1 MNLLNHF
8 SIKTRMLALVLLPLI
23 FASFLSGLEIK
34 AQRSHVQELNT
45 VNHKIDFLQ
54 SLSNLNNSINQ
65 AREELFRLGV
75 NVDLKQLN
83 TAITE
88 VEQQLPKAFTPQYSV
103 EMQSWLESI
112 SSTTSELAEVDAL
125 GLNDWSVWIN
135 ELQVQAINTLEK
147 DRSNVSE
154 EINRELA
161 ILYQLQWLSLWSTEE
176 KWLINQLLLNRNSS
190 ELLNQLNTITE
201 RQQLYVERF
210 IDINAK
216 PEQVSLLLNTFS
228 DKAFEQ
234 SYQLRSHILNGDT
247 LAEDPQQSLA
257 AFAQRLSS
265 IQFVVGTFSSQL
277 TNNIHNEI
285 EQSKNLILLFCAAL
299 FISLLIIGLIGANL
313 YGRIINYLRHVIKT
327 MSQIEETHDY
337 SKKINESGQDEL
349 SLFSNK
355 LNNLINERH
364 QNEQKILRAK
374 SEAEKANQAKSS
386 FLANMSHEIRTPL
399 NGIIGMSDIMAGTKL
414 TAIQNEYLQTIETSS
429 QTLLLLINDILDLSK
444 IESGNLSITNTDAN
458 ITEVIYDTLTIVLAK
473 VAEKNLTLE
482 VEIDDEIPY
491 LISLDEHRMRQVLM
505 NLLSNAVKFTNEGS
519 IKVVA
524 KCTKDTAGYID
535 MQISIHDTG
544 IGIAKEKQEQ
554 IFSPFTQEDDTI
566 TRQFGGT
573 GLGLAICKQLVE
585 LMGGTI
591 SISSVK
597 GEGCCF
603 TIALKSQIIT
613 MEKPTSNQFEG
624 LTAALFSNNS
634 QLNHLLDK
642 ECQQQ
647 GFNLNYHYQSCFD
660 LLQDK
665 QTFDLLFVDSSCS
678 TRDAIST
685 LPELLQQKNIF
696 TIAVN
701 TPTEKRA
708 QDNMDATITL
718 PLLGNRFK
726 NAIHNGIES
735 RELRQKQHAAAS
747 DSSAASINEAD
758 KVNVVILIV
767 EDNLVNQ
774 KVASLL
780 IKQAGFDFIIAN
792 NGQEAYEFISTGEAI
807 HAILMDCMMPVMDGF
822 TATEKIRAW
831 ESDNSLQRLP
841 IIALTASVL
850 DQDIQ
855 KCYQSGM
862 DDYLAKPFKKE
873 ALLHKL
879 RSIPKLAS

>member
-1 MNLLNHF
+1 MNLLNYF

-23 FASFLSGLEIK
+23 FASVLSGLEINT
-34 AQRSHVQELNT
+34 QHNHVQALNM

-54 SLSNLNNSINQ
+54 SLSKLNSSINNV
-65 AREELFRLGV
+65 REDLFNQST
-75 NVDLKQLN
+75 NVDFAQLN
-83 TAITE
+83 SDIQQI
-88 VEQQLPKAFTPQYSV
+88 EQQLPSSFSAQYTT
-103 EMQSWLESI
+103 EMQAWYESI
-112 SSTTSELAEVDAL
+112 SEANKELPEIAVD
-125 GLNDWSVWIN
+125 GLNDWSTWIN
-135 ELQVQAINTLEK
+135 ELQVQALNTLEK
-147 DRSNVSE
+147 DRTNVSE

-161 ILYQLQWLSLWSTEE
+161 ILYQLQWLSLWSIDE
-176 KWLINQLLLNRNSS
+176 KWLISQLLLNRNNN

-201 RQQLYVERF
+201 RQQLLVERF
-210 IDINAK
+210 IDISAK
-216 PEQVSLLLNTFS
+216 PEQVALLLDTFS

-234 SYQLRSHILNGDT
+234 SYQLRSHILKGEA
-247 LAEDPQQSLA
+247 LAESTQQSLA
-257 AFAQRLSS
+257 AFSQRLNS
-265 IQFVVGTFSSQL
+265 IQYVVSTFSEQL
-277 TNNIHNEI
+277 TDNIHGEI
-285 EQSKNLILLFCAAL
+285 QHSKNLILLFCIAL
-299 FISLLIIGLIGANL
+299 LASLLCIGLIGANL

-337 SKKINESGQDEL
+337 SQKINEAGHDEL
-349 SLFSNK
+349 SVFSSK

-364 QNEQKILRAK
+364 QNDKKILRAK

-399 NGIIGMSDIMAGTKL
+399 NGIIGMSDIMSSTKL
-414 TAIQNEYLQTIETSS
+414 TTTQKEYLQTIETSS
-429 QTLLLLINDILDLSK
+429 QALLLLINDILDLSK

-458 ITEVIYDTLTIVLAK
+458 ISEVIYDTLTIVLAK
-473 VAEKNLTLE
+473 VVEKNLDLE
-482 VEIDDEIPY
+482 VEIDADMPH

-505 NLLSNAVKFTNEGS
+505 NLLSNAVKFTNKGS

-524 KCTKDTAGYID
+524 NASKDSAGYID
-535 MQISIHDTG
+535 LTIHIIDSG
-544 IGIAKEKQEQ
+544 IGIAKDKQQQ

-591 SISSVK
+591 SIESVK

-603 TIALKSQIIT
+603 TIALKSQIVT
-613 MEKPTSNQFEG
+613 LDQPKDSQFNG
-624 LTAALFSNNS
+624 LTAALISNNS
-634 QLNHLLDK
+634 ELTEQLNK

-647 GFNLNYHYQSCFD
+647 GFTLNYHYQSCFD

-665 QTFDLLFVDSSCS
+665 QAFDLLFIDSTCS
-678 TRDAIST
+678 TRDAIET

-701 TPTEKRA
+701 TPKEKRTL
-708 QDNMDATITL
+708 DNMDATITL
-718 PLLGNRFK
+718 PLLGNRFR
-726 NAIHNGIES
+726 NAIHNGIEN
-735 RELRQKQHAAAS
+735 RQLRQKQQPVPHGT
-747 DSSAASINEAD
+747 DVETTEP
-758 KVNVVILIV
+758 VNIVVLIV

-792 NGQEAYEFISTGEAI
+792 NGQEAFEFISTGESI

-831 ESDNSLQRLP
+831 ENDNSLQRLP

-879 RSIPKLAS
+879 KSLPKLAS